1 MYTTP
6 QFSQWIKLTGWS
18 TSENLI
24 EKSSTAATNRFLV
37 VSNCTTPISVY
48 RIPTF
53 WMVTEEKDLGRCDS
67 AIDEAFF
74 SITEKL
80 RWCCAVMLLGQF
92 WVWLG
97 FGFSK
102 VYIWNA
108 FHFCIILLLLDEY
121 GCIFVL
127 YSYFTPIRLSYKLL
141 YFVS

>member
-48 RIPTF
+48 RIPRF

-108 FHFCIILLLLDEY
+108 FHFCV
-121 GCIFVL
+121 IFVAVGWIWM
-127 YSYFTPIRLSYKLL
+127 YFCSLFLFHPN
-141 YFVS
+141 